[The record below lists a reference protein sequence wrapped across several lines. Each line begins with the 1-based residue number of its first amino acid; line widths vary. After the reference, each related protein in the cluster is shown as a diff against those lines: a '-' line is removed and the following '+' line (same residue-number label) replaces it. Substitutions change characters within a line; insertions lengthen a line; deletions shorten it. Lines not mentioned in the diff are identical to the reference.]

1 MGKSLHRL
9 IIMFVMLSSPVF
21 AQTITGTVS
30 SKTDGSSLP
39 GVSVLV
45 KGTTN
50 GTTTDA
56 AGKFSISASSANKLV
71 FSFIGYKTVEVEVGN
86 KTVADLTMEEDASM
100 LNEVVVTALG
110 IPKEQRALGYATAI
124 INNESLVKTAS
135 PNFATALYGKAPGV
149 TINAT
154 PGGATSGV
162 SISIRGF
169 SSISGGTQPLIVMD
183 GIPIRNGEARNTDY
197 WGDQRIRGNGL
208 LDLNPADIENI
219 SVLKGASAAA
229 LYGSEAVNGVILV
242 TTKSGKGKK
251 GFNVDFN
258 ASYNVDKI
266 AYLPRYQNVR
276 GPGYPL
282 NYNNGGQDA
291 AGFIYYDTDGDGKTE
306 TRGLLGATVNF
317 GPKFDGQPVMAFD
330 GVVRPYVASNNSY
343 ANLFQNASSSN
354 VNLAVSKVS
363 DNSNIR
369 FSFTRQDN
377 GMISYNSKNSK
388 NIANLNSSF
397 NTGKKLKT
405 DLMVNFVNQNTH
417 NRPFKVDRM
426 INNFTGMMNRFESA
440 DWYFN
445 KYQTS
450 QGYKYVT
457 AASGNPS
464 LTPGENI
471 KYNGFKSDIADYVWS
486 TRKNTYDE
494 YSNRVIAS
502 ITQHWQILESL
513 KLRGRIASD
522 FTSERIE
529 DKQASEKPLAFGYS
543 GSFGMSNNVYNN
555 VYGELLLTYSKKLN
569 EDMTVTLM
577 AGYNAN
583 KQLTTMFGASTD
595 GGLSTESF
603 YDLSA
608 SVNNI
613 RTLGTNTRTR
623 FTRDAYI
630 GTANFDY
637 KNIFFVEG
645 TIRRDQTSTL
655 AKGNNSFVYP
665 SVNASFVFT
674 DAFDLPAFL
683 SYGKLRGSYGVV
695 GNYPPIYSA
704 NVAYNQGS
712 LGVQQTGG
720 QSVPYTYIPTSY
732 GNDKIRP
739 EQKREVEFGLETKL
753 FNNRVGVDISYYN
766 AQIVDQILPLTIGS
780 STGARSILANVGTLR
795 NKGLEVGINFSPIRG
810 KGATDLNW
818 DMILNLAQ
826 NTNKVEKL
834 ANGSP
839 ELLHADFDGNAAQ
852 LRSVVGRPMGDIFV
866 HGILK
871 NANGEQVVGPN
882 GLYQLD
888 PNWKQVGNAMPKL
901 TGGFINNVSYKNFSL
916 NVVADFRAG
925 GSIMPTGINWM
936 TSRGLTEQSLTA
948 MDAEHGGLSY
958 YVDKNG
964 KGVATTEAGGP
975 SGATVYH
982 DGMLMDG
989 VLPTGEKNTNIIS
1002 QAVYYNSTYNW
1013 GGPQYSSSR
1022 YELYVKKNN
1031 YIKMRE
1037 ISLAYTLPAF
1047 IARKVG
1053 TQNIT
1058 VSVFGRNLFF
1068 IYRSIKDLDAEQTNS
1083 STRWYENVNNAGN
1096 NPSFRTMG
1104 VMLRASF

>member
-1 MGKSLHRL
+1 MRKNLLRL
-9 IIMFVMLSSPVF
+9 IVMIMIVSSPAF
-21 AQTITGTVS
+21 AQTITGKITS
-30 SKTDGSSLP
+30 TSDGQLLP

-45 KGTTN
+45 KGTTS

-56 AGKFSISASSANKLV
+56 NGAYSITASASNILV
-71 FSFIGYKTVEVEVGN
+71 FSFIGYKTREVAVTN
-86 KTVADLTMEEDASM
+86 QSVIDITMEEDASQ

-110 IPKEQRALGYATAI
+110 IPKEQRALGYATAT
-124 INNESLVKTAS
+124 INNESIVKTAS

-149 TINAT
+149 NINAT

-162 SISIRGF
+162 SVSIRGF
-169 SSISGGTQPLIVMD
+169 SSISGNTQPLLVLD
-183 GIPIRNGEARNTDY
+183 GVPIRNGEARNTDY

-208 LDLNPADIENI
+208 LDLNPADIESI

-229 LYGSEAVNGVILV
+229 LYGSEAVNGVLLV

-251 GFNVDFN
+251 GFGVDFS

-291 AGFIYYDTDGDGKTE
+291 AGFIYYDTDGNGTAE
-306 TRGLLGATVNF
+306 TRGLLNATVNF
-317 GPKFDGQPVMAFD
+317 GPKFDGQPVMAWD
-330 GVVRPYVASNNSY
+330 GVVRPYSPSNNSY

-354 VNLAVSKVS
+354 VNLAVSKVT
-363 DNSNIR
+363 DNANVR

-377 GMISYNSKNSK
+377 GMISYDSKNSK

-405 DLMVNFVNQNTH
+405 DIMVNFVNQHTH
-417 NRPFKVDRM
+417 NRPFKVERM

-450 QGYKYVT
+450 QGYKYIT
-457 AASGNPS
+457 ASSGNPS
-464 LTPGENI
+464 STPAENI

-494 YSNRVIAS
+494 YSNRIIAS
-502 ITQHWQILESL
+502 LTQHWDITPEL
-513 KLRGRIASD
+513 KLRGRIATD

-543 GSFGMSNNVYNN
+543 GSFSMSNNLYNN
-555 VYGELLLTYSKKLN
+555 VYGEALLTYTKKLN
-569 EDMTVTLM
+569 EDMTVSVL

-583 KQLTTMFGASTD
+583 KQLTTMFGVTTD
-595 GGLSTESF
+595 GGLSTENF
-603 YDLSA
+603 FDLSA
-608 SVNNI
+608 SVNNFK
-613 RTLGTNTRTR
+613 TLGTNTRSR
-623 FTRDAYI
+623 YTRDAYL
-630 GTANFDY
+630 GTVNFDY
-637 KNIFFVEG
+637 KSIFFIEG

-655 AKGNNSFVYP
+655 AKGNNAFVYP
-665 SVNASFVFT
+665 SVNTSFVFT
-674 DAFDLPAFL
+674 DAFNMPSFF
-683 SYGKLRGSYGVV
+683 SYGKIRGSFGIV
-695 GNYPPIYSA
+695 GNYPQIYNA
-704 NVAYNQGS
+704 NVAYQQGS
-712 LGVQQTGG
+712 FQVQQQGG
-720 QSVPYTYIPTSY
+720 QSVLYTYMNSSY

-739 EQKREVEFGLETKL
+739 EQKREFEFGLETKF
-753 FNNRVGVDISYYN
+753 FNNRVGLDISYYN
-766 AQIVDQILPLTIGS
+766 AQIVDQILPLSIAS

-795 NKGLEVGINFSPIRG
+795 NKGLEVGLNFSPIQG
-810 KGATDLNW
+810 KGLNDFNW
-818 DMILNLAQ
+818 DLILNVAQ
-826 NTNKVEKL
+826 NANKVEKL
-834 ANGSP
+834 ANGST
-839 ELLHADFDGNAAQ
+839 ELLHQDFDGNAAQ

-871 NANGEQVVGPN
+871 NDKGEQVVGPN

-888 PNWKQVGNAMPKL
+888 PEYKLAGNAMPKV
-901 TGGFINNVSYKNFSL
+901 TGGFINNLSYKNFSL
-916 NVVADFRAG
+916 DIVTDFRMG

-936 TSRGLTEQSLTA
+936 TSRGLTEESLNA
-948 MDAEHGGLSY
+948 MDTEHGGLTY
-958 YVDKNG
+958 YVDANG
-964 KGVATTEAGGP
+964 KGVQTTNGVAP
-975 SGATVYH
+975 DGATIYH
-982 DGMLMDG
+982 DGMLMQG
-989 VLPTGEKNTNIIS
+989 VTTTGEVNTNVVS
-1002 QAVYYNSTYNW
+1002 QAVYYNGTYNW
-1013 GGPQYSSSR
+1013 GGPQYGNAR

-1037 ISLAYTLPAF
+1037 LSLAYRLPTF
-1047 IARKVG
+1047 IANKIG
-1053 TQNIT
+1053 TQNVT

-1068 IYRSIKDLDAEQTNS
+1068 LYRSIKDLDAEQTNS